1 MEDHAIESEIK
12 RIIVQVLELQIDP
25 EEIGDEEILF
35 GGGLGLDSIATL
47 EIVVRL
53 EEAFDIIVEDE
64 ELHTEMFESVRA
76 LSDYARSKIDA

>member
-25 EEIGDEEILF
+25 EEIGDEEVLF

-53 EEAFDIIVEDE
+53 EEAFDVIVDDE

-76 LSDYARSKIDA
+76 LSDYVRSKI